1 MKNTPF
7 DLTGKV
13 AVITGSSRGIG
24 RSSAELLAKLGA
36 KVVISSRKADACH
49 EVAEG
54 IKKAG
59 GDAHVIPCNISR
71 REEVEALISGTTK
84 HYGKVDILVCN
95 AAVNPYYGPLLDI
108 KDEAFDKI
116 MGSNVKSNIWLC
128 ALAIPQMAER
138 GNGSV
143 VIISSIGGLRGSTVI
158 GAYGISK
165 AADFALCR
173 SLAGEWGPK
182 GVRVNCVAPGLV
194 KTDFARALWEDP
206 ENLKRRTS
214 GPPLRRIGEPE
225 EIAGAVA
232 YLASDAVDLHDRPD
246 HRGRR
251 RRDDRGD
258 VDSLPL
264 PLAGEG
270 AERSEAG
277 GVSPRI
283 RLSVCCVRA
292 RLGRRRARR
301 HALSPQAGEGAHR
314 ARGRHPHID
323 LRLPIGLPLA
333 QPTILSGEATSCPL
347 CWPSIRAPRRRAPSC
362 FAATFPSPP
371 RRSRNS
377 RSISRPPAGS
387 STSRRRSGPRRVAV
401 CRDALAQGGPQGKG
415 HRRDRHHQ
423 PARDHGGLG
432 PRDRRAD
439 APRHRLAGPPHR
451 RRLRAAEGRGPRAAM
466 PARTGLLLDPYFSG
480 TKIAWMLD
488 HVPGARAARRG
499 AASWPSAPSTASC
512 CGG

>member
-49 EVAEG
+49 EVADG
-54 IKKAG
+54 IRKAG

-206 ENLKRRTS
+206 KPQAPHRHHAAAPHRRARRDRRRGGVS
-214 GPPLRRIGEPE
+214 GLRR
-225 EIAGAVA
+225 
-232 YLASDAVDLHDRPD
+232 LDLHDRPD

-251 RRDDRGD
+251 RRDDSVG
-258 VDSLPL
+258 VIVFPPLEGEGDSL
-264 PLAGEG
+264 LACEK
-270 AERSEAG
+270 RG
-277 GVSPRI
+277 GW
-283 RLSVCCVRA
+283 
-292 RLGRRRARR
+292 GT
-301 HALSPQAGEGAHR
+301 
-314 ARGRHPHID
+314 
-323 LRLPIGLPLA
+323 LR
-333 QPTILSGEATSCPL
+333 
-347 CWPSIRAPRRRAPSC
+347 
-362 FAATFPSPP
+362 
-371 RRSRNS
+371 
-377 RSISRPPAGS
+377 
-387 STSRRRSGPRRVAV
+387 
-401 CRDALAQGGPQGKG
+401 
-415 HRRDRHHQ
+415 
-423 PARDHGGLG
+423 
-432 PRDRRAD
+432 
-439 APRHRLAGPPHR
+439 
-451 RRLRAAEGRGPRAAM
+451 
-466 PARTGLLLDPYFSG
+466 
-480 TKIAWMLD
+480 
-488 HVPGARAARRG
+488 
-499 AASWPSAPSTASC
+499 TASVRLE
-512 CGG
+512 